1 MVKKQM
7 SSGKRTTPKLK
18 KVLSSGGIVVRP
30 KDKSWEVLL
39 TQHSGHHGWSFP
51 KGHVEI
57 GETPAAAAHREVA
70 EEAGVNG
77 EILQKGGITTYFY
90 FEPKGQPSRETRFYF
105 EPKGQ
110 PSRETRFYFE
120 PKAQPSL
127 GGKPRFAKAS
137 RGKQKVLKNVIYFLM
152 RYTGETAAT
161 TDWEVENKEWL
172 ALNQVEARLTFDTDL
187 KLWADVKK
195 QIKKL

>member
-77 EILQKGGITTYFY
+77 EILQKAGITTY
-90 FEPKGQPSRETRFYF
+90 FYF

-172 ALNQVEARLTFDTDL
+172 ALDQVENRLTFETD
-187 KLWADVKK
+187 KKMWVDVKK